1 MEIQTWQ
8 LIVGV
13 VIVAFGFIFLL
24 MERRRI
30 QKESLTKGDEIIDLE
45 ERLGTRQSNSYRIGL
60 NKALGGIHELI
71 GKFAYFTK
79 VEDWWFL
86 SGSSTAPPIDMIAI
100 KDGSLKIIE
109 FKKNG
114 ASLSTSE
121 NKIRRMIQEKKVEY
135 EVLDVEIPDGVTISK
150 RQLPKSRIVRAENSR
165 NNSKKI
171 IANEFEKL
179 KKNV

>member
-30 QKESLTKGDEIIDLE
+30 QKESLTKDDDIIFLKE
-45 ERLGTRQSNSYRIGL
+45 ELNTKQTNAYRMGF
-60 NKALGGIHELI
+60 NQMLGGIHEFI

-79 VEDWWFL
+79 VDSWCFL
-86 SGSSTAPPIDMIAI
+86 SGSSTAPSIDMIAI

-114 ASLSTSE
+114 TPLSTSE
-121 NKIRRMIQEKKVEY
+121 NKIRRIIEEKKVEY
-135 EVLDVEIPDGVTISK
+135 EVLDVEIPDRVTISK
-150 RQLPKSRIVRAENSR
+150 RQLPKLRAENSR

-179 KKNV
+179 KIKN